1 LIDHLKLGG
10 SAVTVGHA
18 RAPFLDFQS
27 FQTEVAEAPEP
38 EVRAL
43 LSSRSPFISVY
54 ELVEGE
60 NAYDDPLREAYATI
74 VNELHDE
81 EFDEALFE
89 LQTHAR
95 ALHDNHLFSG
105 ASRIEADRALTQHFS
120 QLIRESEAM
129 VDAMAHEF
137 GTRDQNEI
145 LQSELEGFQ
154 DRYASSVTLDPEF
167 ENFFGKVFK
176 KVSGVVRKVAS
187 KALGGITKLGLRPVL
202 DRIKRLLKPLLN
214 KVLQKAIGK
223 LPVAVQPAAQML
235 ARKLGFA
242 APAAAP
248 TEPAADTAIA
258 DAGANSAIE
267 AASAPDAVGSPVQ
280 PSAGDDP
287 GALQQEFDEQIAQ
300 MMLAQDEVE
309 LDMEV
314 AQIRTSA
321 ESATVPAFAE
331 LDDAREQFIQELEGL
346 KEGESAEPYIQN
358 FLPAVLPALRIG
370 IRLIGRPRVVKFLA
384 QLLAR
389 MITKLVGPAA
399 APALSQAMV
408 DAGLKLLNL
417 EMSEQEKSGLA
428 ASAVAATVEETV
440 NRVASLPEHILDNQE
455 LFEAFAL
462 EAFEQAAAS
471 NLPPVLSDETY
482 RQRPGLLEAGVNAGW
497 VLMPLRGRKRYKKC
511 SRTFKVR
518 ISPHMA
524 EEVEGFEGEPLSEYF
539 QDQLGMPEGDEV
551 QAEVHLYETL
561 PGTTAADIARGETAT
576 PGLGAADEATVS
588 QLQPLT
594 RQAASVLLGRPG
606 LGRELL
612 VGAGSHNLAA
622 GQRLFHMAIPGKRP
636 LTALADNNRPHLR
649 QRSHINAT
657 LDGPKDQISV
667 CVYLSESRAQKL
679 ATRLRQQATAGSV
692 AVGFNKFLADRIG
705 PILRG
710 ARPRRLR
717 IVHAGMRPGQNA
729 AAAMSNL
736 PRLVPQA
743 FVAKMHEWLMHGFT
757 EFMKTQTQKFLAATE
772 DPADGVSLNFTIESP
787 PGLKELGQALFEKGK
802 PASSVAAKIA
812 DGGRPNVRVAVFPR
826 HHCG

>member
-1 LIDHLKLGG
+1 M
-10 SAVTVGHA
+10 TVGNA

-27 FQTEVAEAPEP
+27 FAVAEAETAEP
-38 EVRAL
+38 EVRSFP
-43 LSSRSPFISVY
+43 SSRSPFISVY

-60 NAYDDPLREAYATI
+60 SQYDDPVREAYAEI

-95 ALHDNHLFSG
+95 TLHDDHLNNG
-105 ASRIEADRALTQHFS
+105 ASRNEADRALTQHFS

-129 VDAMAHEF
+129 VDAMAREF
-137 GTRDQNEI
+137 GNRDQTEI
-145 LQSELEGFQ
+145 FEAELEAFQ
-154 DRYASSVTLDPEF
+154 ERYSSSVTLEPQF
-167 ENFFGKVFK
+167 EDFFRKAFK
-176 KVSGVVRKVAS
+176 KFGSVVKKVAS
-187 KALGGITKLGLRPVL
+187 KALKGITMLGLRPIL
-202 DRIKRLLKPLLN
+202 NRIKALIKPLLN

-242 APAAAP
+242 APAPAP
-248 TEPAADTAIA
+248 V
-258 DAGANSAIE
+258 E
-267 AASAPDAVGSPVQ
+267 AASASADAAADGAIEGASQPDAAGSPVQ
-280 PSAGDDP
+280 PVAGDDA

-314 AQIRTSA
+314 AQIRTST
-321 ESATVPAFAE
+321 ESAATPVFAE
-331 LDDAREQFIQELEGL
+331 LDDAREQFIQDLEGL

-384 QLLAR
+384 KFLAQL
-389 MITKLVGPAA
+389 IGKLVGPVA
-399 APALSQAMV
+399 APALSRAMV
-408 DAGLKLLNL
+408 DAGLKLMNL
-417 EMSEQEKSGLA
+417 EMSDQERSGLS
-428 ASAVAATVEETV
+428 ASAVVATIEETV
-440 NRVASLPEHILDNQE
+440 SRVASLPEHILDNQE

-462 EAFEQAAAS
+462 EAFEQAAAT

-482 RQRPGLLEAGVNAGW
+482 RQRPDLLEAGVNAGW

-524 EEVEGFEGEPLSEYF
+524 EEVEGFEGEPLAEYF

-551 QAEVHLYETL
+551 EAEVHLYETL
-561 PGTTAADIARGETAT
+561 PGTTAADIARAETGT

-588 QLQPLT
+588 QLKPLT
-594 RQAASVLLGRPG
+594 RQAASVLLGKPG
-606 LGRELL
+606 LGRNLAAAA
-612 VGAGSHNLAA
+612 GANNLAA
-622 GQRLFHMAIPGKRP
+622 GQRLFHLAIPGKRP
-636 LTALADNNRPHLR
+636 LTSMGSNNRPRLR
-649 QRSHINAT
+649 QRSHLNAT
-657 LDGPKDQISV
+657 LDGPKDQIRV
-667 CVYLSESRAQKL
+667 CIYFSEVRAQKT
-679 ATRLRQQATAGSV
+679 ATRLRQQQAGAGQA
-692 AVGFNKFLADRIG
+692 AVGFNKFLAARLG

-717 IVHAGMRPGQNA
+717 VVHAGMRPGLSSA
-729 AAAMSNL
+729 TAMSNL

-743 FVAKMHEWLMHGFT
+743 FVTKMHEWLMHGFT
-757 EFMKTQTQKFLAATE
+757 DFMKTQTQKFLAATE
-772 DPADGVSLNFTIESP
+772 DPADGVSLRFTIDNP

-802 PASSVAAKIA
+802 PAANIAATIA
-812 DGGRPNVRVAVFPR
+812 GGNRPTVRVQVFPR

>member
-1 LIDHLKLGG
+1 M
-10 SAVTVGHA
+10 TVGNA

-27 FQTEVAEAPEP
+27 FAIAEAETAEP
-38 EVRAL
+38 EVRSFP
-43 LSSRSPFISVY
+43 SSRSPFISVY

-60 NAYDDPLREAYATI
+60 SQYDDPVREAYAEI

-95 ALHDNHLFSG
+95 ALHDDHLNNG
-105 ASRIEADRALTQHFS
+105 ASRNEADRALTQHFS

-129 VDAMAHEF
+129 VEAMTREF
-137 GTRDQNEI
+137 GTRDQKEVVE
-145 LQSELEGFQ
+145 SELEAFAE
-154 DRYASSVTLDPEF
+154 RYSSSISLDPEF
-167 ENFFGKVFK
+167 ENFFGKLAK
-176 KVSGVVRKVAS
+176 KVGRAVKKVAG
-187 KALGGITKLGLRPVL
+187 KALQGIKNLALGPILK
-202 DRIKRLLKPLLN
+202 RIKALIKPLLN

-242 APAAAP
+242 APSAALA
-248 TEPAADTAIA
+248 EPVAGAGSA
-258 DAGANSAIE
+258 DAGADSAIE
-267 AASAPDAVGSPVQ
+267 AASEPDAAGSSVQ
-280 PSAGDDP
+280 PAAGDDP

-321 ESATVPAFAE
+321 DAAAVPAFAE
-331 LDDAREQFIQELEGL
+331 LDDAREQFIQELEDL

-384 QLLAR
+384 KLLAR
-389 MITKLVGPAA
+389 LITKLVGPAA

-408 DAGLKLLNL
+408 DAGLKLMNL
-417 EMSEQEKSGLA
+417 EMSDQEMSGLA

-440 NRVASLPEHILDNQE
+440 SRVASLPEHILDNQE

-462 EAFEQAAAS
+462 EAFEQAAAT

-482 RQRPGLLEAGVNAGW
+482 RQRPDLLEAGVNAGW

-524 EEVEGFEGEPLSEYF
+524 EEVEGFEGESLSEYF

-551 QAEVHLYETL
+551 EAEVHLYETL
-561 PGTTAADIARGETAT
+561 PGTTAADIARAETAT

-594 RQAASVLLGRPG
+594 RQAASVLLGKPG
-606 LGRELL
+606 LGRNLL
-612 VGAGSHNLAA
+612 AAAGSHNLAA
-622 GQRLFHMAIPGKRP
+622 GQRLFHLAIPGKRP
-636 LTALADNNRPHLR
+636 LTALADNNRPRLR

-657 LDGPKDQISV
+657 LDGPKDQIGV
-667 CVYLSESRAQKL
+667 CIYLSEARAQKL
-679 ATRLRQQATAGSV
+679 AMRLRQPANAGSV
-692 AVGFNKFLADRIG
+692 AVGFNKFLAARIG

-717 IVHAGMRPGQNA
+717 IVHAGMQPGQSA

-757 EFMKTQTQKFLAATE
+757 DFMKTQTQKFLAATE
-772 DPADGVSLNFTIESP
+772 DPADGVSLRFTIESP

-802 PASSVAAKIA
+802 PAASIA
-812 DGGRPNVRVAVFPR
+812 TTIASGARPNVRVEVFPR